1 MQTAIITHMTKRY
14 LSLDVLR
21 GLTVA
26 FMIIVNNPGSW
37 SMIYPP
43 LKHAAWDG
51 CTPCD
56 LVFPFFLFC
65 VGTSMAFAFAQ
76 YTSFTAQVAAKVF
89 KRGILLYLIGILLTA
104 FPFYPDVH
112 QSNLVFWGNAQE
124 WFYKPSVSFWN
135 SWLEWAS
142 QLRLLGVLPRIALCY
157 MLASVLVLWLRKP
170 VRLLGTV
177 VLLSALH
184 VGLLVAFAG
193 PGGAFTLEGNFA
205 RTVDIAVFGENHI
218 YKGFGLPFDPEGL
231 LGVLTGSCTV
241 ILGYLVGM
249 MIRSS
254 AKRYEQNTKAA
265 DSPVG
270 VCARLF
276 AISAGALVLGL
287 ALSLVV
293 PLNKALW
300 SVSYVF
306 YAAGWAMFVLAL
318 LMYLID
324 VNGLEKPFFPFKA
337 LGMNALAL
345 FVLSGL
351 IMKIIW
357 RYTSWDYTAVFG
369 VSGGMSL
376 LFSLIYLAFHLA
388 IASLLYKFKIFI
400 KL

>member
-1 MQTAIITHMTKRY
+1 MTKRY

-37 SMIYPP
+37 SVMYPP

-65 VGTSMAFAFAQ
+65 VGTSMAFAFAK
-76 YTSFTAQVAAKVF
+76 YTSLTGAAAAKVF
-89 KRGILLYLIGILLTA
+89 KRGILLYLVGLLLTA
-104 FPFYPDVH
+104 FPFYPATMDP
-112 QSNLVFWGNAQE
+112 QLTFCEN
-124 WFYKPSVSFWN
+124 
-135 SWLEWAS
+135 WLAWAS
-142 QLRLLGVLPRIALCY
+142 DLRLLGVLPRIAMCY
-157 MLASVLVLWLRKP
+157 VLASMLVLWLRKP
-170 VRLLGTV
+170 VRLLGAV
-177 VLLSALH
+177 ALLSALH
-184 VGLLVAFAG
+184 VGLLLTFAG
-193 PGGAFTLEGNFA
+193 PEGAFSLEGNFA
-205 RTVDIAVFGENHI
+205 RVVDLAVFGQSHI
-218 YKGFGLPFDPEGL
+218 YEGFGLPFDPEGL

-254 AKRYEQNTKAA
+254 AKRYEQNANVS

-276 AISAGALVLGL
+276 SISAGALVLGL
-287 ALSLVV
+287 ALSLFI

-324 VNGLEKPFFPFKA
+324 VNGVQKPFFPFKA

-369 VSGGMSL
+369 VSEGMSL
-376 LFSLIYLAFHLA
+376 LFALMYLSVHLLIAMLMYRFR
-388 IASLLYKFKIFI
+388 IFI

>member
-1 MQTAIITHMTKRY
+1 MTKRY

-37 SMIYPP
+37 SVMYPP

-65 VGTSMAFAFAQ
+65 VGTSMAFAFAK
-76 YTSFTAQVAAKVF
+76 YSSLTGEAAAKVF
-89 KRGILLYLIGILLTA
+89 KRGILLYLVGLLLTA
-104 FPFYPDVH
+104 FPFYPSSMDP
-112 QSNLVFWGNAQE
+112 QLTFWEN
-124 WFYKPSVSFWN
+124 WV
-135 SWLEWAS
+135 EWAS
-142 QLRLLGVLPRIALCY
+142 GLRLLGVLPRIALCY

-170 VRLLGTV
+170 MRLLGAV
-177 VLLSALH
+177 AALSALH

-193 PGGAFTLEGNFA
+193 PEGAFSLQGNFA
-205 RTVDIAVFGENHI
+205 RVVDLAVFGENHI
-218 YKGFGLPFDPEGL
+218 YKGFGIPFDPEGL

-249 MIRSS
+249 MIRTS
-254 AKRYEQNTKAA
+254 AKRYEQDANVQ

-276 AISAGALVLGL
+276 SMSAGALVLGL
-287 ALSLVV
+287 ALSLAV
-293 PLNKALW
+293 PINKALW

-306 YAAGWAMFVLAL
+306 YAAGWAMFMLAL
-318 LMYLID
+318 MMYLID
-324 VNGLEKPFFPFKA
+324 VKGLEKPFFPFKA

-351 IMKIIW
+351 VMKIIW

-369 VSGGMSL
+369 VSEGMSL
-376 LFSLIYLAFHLA
+376 LFASMYLSVHLV
-388 IASLLYKFKIFI
+388 IAMLMYRFRIFI

>member
-1 MQTAIITHMTKRY
+1 MTKRY

-37 SMIYPP
+37 SVMYPP

-65 VGTSMAFAFAQ
+65 VGTSMAFAFAK
-76 YTSFTAQVAAKVF
+76 YNSLTGEAAAKVF
-89 KRGILLYLIGILLTA
+89 KRGILMYLVGLLLTA
-104 FPFYPDVH
+104 FPFYPASPD
-112 QSNLVFWGNAQE
+112 STLVLWGNGNE
-124 WFYKPSVSFWN
+124 WFSAQPVSFWDR
-135 SWLEWAS
+135 WLDWAS
-142 QLRLLGVLPRIALCY
+142 GLRLLGVLPRIAMCY
-157 MLASVLVLWLRKP
+157 VLASLLVLWLRKP

-177 VLLSALH
+177 ALLSALH

-193 PGGAFTLEGNFA
+193 PEGAFSLEGNFA
-205 RTVDIAVFGENHI
+205 RRVDLAVFGENHI
-218 YKGFGLPFDPEGL
+218 YHGFGIPFDPEGL
-231 LGVLTGSCTV
+231 FGVLTGSCTV

-254 AKRYEQNTKAA
+254 AKRYEQDANVS

-276 AISAGALVLGL
+276 TISAGALILGL
-287 ALSLVV
+287 ALSLAV

-306 YAAGWAMFVLAL
+306 YAAGWAMFVLSL

-324 VNGLEKPFFPFKA
+324 VNGVERPFFPFKA

-351 IMKIIW
+351 LMKIIW

-369 VSGGMSL
+369 VSEGMSL
-376 LFSLIYLAFHLA
+376 LFALMYLTVHLG
-388 IASLLYKFKIFI
+388 IAMLMYRFKIFI

>member
-1 MQTAIITHMTKRY
+1 MTKRY

-37 SMIYPP
+37 SVMYPP

-65 VGTSMAFAFAQ
+65 VGTSMAFAFAK
-76 YTSFTAQVAAKVF
+76 YSSLTGEAAAKVF
-89 KRGILLYLIGILLTA
+89 KRGILLYLVGLLLTA
-104 FPFYPDVH
+104 FPFYPSSMDP
-112 QSNLVFWGNAQE
+112 QLTFWEN
-124 WFYKPSVSFWN
+124 WV
-135 SWLEWAS
+135 EWAS
-142 QLRLLGVLPRIALCY
+142 GLRLLGVLPRIALCY

-170 VRLLGTV
+170 MCLLGAV
-177 VLLSALH
+177 AALSALH

-193 PGGAFTLEGNFA
+193 PEGAFSLQGNFA
-205 RTVDIAVFGENHI
+205 RVVDLAVFGENHI
-218 YKGFGLPFDPEGL
+218 YKGFGIPFDPEGL

-249 MIRSS
+249 MIRTS
-254 AKRYEQNTKAA
+254 AKRYEQDANVQ

-276 AISAGALVLGL
+276 SMSAGALVLGL
-287 ALSLVV
+287 ALSLAV
-293 PLNKALW
+293 PINKALW

-306 YAAGWAMFVLAL
+306 YAAGWAMFMLAL
-318 LMYLID
+318 MMYLID
-324 VNGLEKPFFPFKA
+324 VKGLEKPFFPFKA

-369 VSGGMSL
+369 VSEGMSL
-376 LFSLIYLAFHLA
+376 LFASMYLSVHLV
-388 IASLLYKFKIFI
+388 IAMLMYRFRIFI